1 MKRRDVK
8 RVGGGPAGLT
18 GVSYPGHETGAQRC
32 AMTPLRYLFQ
42 DEFLVAIDK
51 PAGMI
56 VHPGR
61 EPEGPEW
68 IAMKRLRDELGR
80 PVYPIHRLDRPTS
93 GVLLFAL
100 DRATSTRVQQAFE
113 QRRVAKRYLAVVC
126 GATEEEWCCEMP
138 LRKSPEEPEL
148 AARTE
153 FRRVELAC
161 GFPGM
166 ADLTL
171 SLLRAEPFTGRF
183 HQIRRHLQQAG
194 FPIVGDYRYAGRERS
209 DELGAAL
216 GTGTRMLLQA
226 KSLRLEHPWNG
237 GAMEIVAPP
246 DADFVR
252 CFPSAGLSLAGA

>member
-1 MKRRDVK
+1 
-8 RVGGGPAGLT
+8 
-18 GVSYPGHETGAQRC
+18 
-32 AMTPLRYLFQ
+32 MTPLRYLYQ

-68 IAMKRLRDELGR
+68 IAMKRLRDELGQ

-113 QRRVAKRYLAVVC
+113 LRQVEKSYLAVVC
-126 GATEEEWCCEMP
+126 GVTEADWCCEIP

-148 AARTE
+148 AARTAFQRLAVAE
-153 FRRVELAC
+153 GFAGDPELR
-161 GFPGM
+161 
-166 ADLTL
+166 L
-171 SLLRAEPFTGRF
+171 SLLRADPFTGRF

-209 DELGAAL
+209 DELGAIL

-226 KSLRLEHPWNG
+226 KSLRLAHPWQG
-237 GAMEIVAPP
+237 GPLEIVAPP
-246 DADFVR
+246 DEDFGR
-252 CFPSAGLSLAGA
+252 CFPLAG